1 MSSKAKRISDNV
13 IKMSEVE
20 KENTLSVMYRVD
32 MKFDAAFEPSTK
44 TCWYIMSGIP
54 ESMYKE
60 NKQQVERTARLQ
72 FASYVKQGGFLEL
85 YNQGKTSKE
94 ETPSFYNIGLAKF
107 VTITSFFEVDENF
120 KRYEK
125 E

>member
-1 MSSKAKRISDNV
+1 MSSKAKKISDNV
-13 IKMSEVE
+13 INMSDLQ

-32 MKFDAAFEPSTK
+32 MKFNRAFEPKEK
-44 TCWYIMSGIP
+44 TCWYVMSGIP

-60 NKQQVERTARLQ
+60 NKQQVERTARMQ
-72 FASYVKQGGFLEL
+72 FASYVKQGGFIEL
-85 YNQGKTSKE
+85 YNQGKSSKE
-94 ETPSFYNIGLAKF
+94 EIPSFYNIGLAKF

-120 KRYEK
+120 KRYEQ